1 MANWVSF
8 RRASDNKA
16 VLVNLDSASAIVPGA
31 TNPEQAI
38 IQFAGANDF
47 IGIVVAERA
56 ERVFEAATS
65 R

>member
-16 VLVNLDSASAIVPGA
+16 VLVNLDAASAIVPG
-31 TNPEQAI
+31 TTSPEQTI

-47 IGIVVAERA
+47 IAIVVAERA